1 MDKFINDLQ
10 CQDTVQV
17 SKTLEDFSNTH
28 ASTMQFSVLNEN
40 NARSEIWRLLFEKLS
55 DEKSISIYDKCLVT
69 LRILSRD
76 KTDLD
81 SLITDER
88 LNIVISKANL
98 SSSVTYY
105 SNDVI
110 LEALKLICNL
120 IYNSTSVQIQILKTS
135 CLSNLVKRLSTYNA
149 STPYDLK
156 LFDVRILFLVTA
168 FNITSRNLLKYELMI
183 DDHLINILENL
194 FNKKDQ
200 NEQEKKESVA
210 VACEVLKTLFNLY
223 TSCDDSTNEYL
234 QKYKKLVDILYNL
247 LIEKNYHGKDELQN
261 HVINLLVIIPSDCY
275 DPITKTITSIDTNTN
290 DEIYNNMDM
299 SAISEL
305 LKFLELKLNDQ
316 SSLSENLLP
325 VLTAL
330 LKICCHDRLVRKYC
344 RQKVLPPLT
353 DVMKRPEEGTNLKA
367 KLCKLLVSPSMEL
380 KNLVA
385 EFMFVLCKENVGRMI
400 KYTGYGNAAGMFANK
415 GLLGC
420 KQPQT
425 NYSSDSEESDTEEYT
440 KYKDDI
446 NPVTGC
452 YEEPKP
458 NPLEGMTEEQKEY
471 EAMKLVDL
479 VNQLTNDGIVRP
491 CTIDKDGK
499 PKPID
504 HVLELQESLKHQL
517 QTNHE
522 SDSD

>member
-120 IYNSTSVQIQILKTS
+120 IYNSTSVQIQILKTL

-223 TSCDDSTNEYL
+223 TSCDD
-234 QKYKKLVDILYNL
+234 I
-247 LIEKNYHGKDELQN
+247 
-261 HVINLLVIIPSDCY
+261 IIPSDCY

-385 EFMFVLCKENVGRMI
+385 EFLFVLCKENVGRMI